1 MVVPAQVVLTD
12 VPGDLAAIGAW
23 GEQLVHSFLCH
34 WRDGDA
40 ADRPSEVTWCNQQA
54 ESGQPYDFKLTF
66 PPAAAAAAGPQPGAE
81 GAVVYVEVKSTV
93 KRDKAFIH
101 LSANEL
107 DFALTERE
115 RYHILRVYSV
125 GDAQNVRLCRVRN
138 LAQKLHA
145 KDLELFLFI

>member
-1 MVVPAQVVLTD
+1 MAQVVLTD
-12 VPGDLAAIGAW
+12 DPGDLEAIGTW

-40 ADRPSEVTWCNQQA
+40 AGRPSEVTWCNQQA
-54 ESGQPYDFKLTF
+54 ESGQPYDFKLAF
-66 PPAAAAAAGPQPGAE
+66 PAAGAGAE
-81 GAVVYVEVKSTV
+81 PEVVYVEVKSTV

-101 LSANEL
+101 MSANEL
-107 DFALTERE
+107 DFALKERE
-115 RYHILRVYSV
+115 RYHMLRVYSV
-125 GDAQNVRLCRVRN
+125 GDAQNVRLCRIRN